1 MHNIYIYVYDRIC
14 ILTPTII
21 SFMYQPFWWHRPFRI
36 YLPSQLVD
44 SPPSEKV
51 LELPNLNHLTPAG
64 VCKWHKRGF
73 SSKQFVALFDW
84 LDLHGYHIWSGIH
97 ILVYTTYPLYTTYPW
112 YTTYLFHFKFEIS
125 FRGCGSGAE
134 LAFFR
139 QRFGPRRVA
148 GLDAAASGDDVRRGT
163 VETMATGAARHRGK
177 PENML
182 KKWGEGWGSRIKK
195 G

>member
-1 MHNIYIYVYDRIC
+1 MKYMHYIHIYIYSIRIC

-51 LELPNLNHLTPAG
+51 LELPNLNRLTPAG

-97 ILVYTTYPLYTTYPW
+97 ILVYTTYSLYTTYPW

-125 FRGCGSGAE
+125 EAAAPARSSPSSASASVRGASRGWT
-134 LAFFR
+134 R
-139 QRFGPRRVA
+139 RRRVTMYGGA
-148 GLDAAASGDDVRRGT
+148 RWRRWPR
-163 VETMATGAARHRGK
+163 ERPDTG
-177 PENML
+177 
-182 KKWGEGWGSRIKK
+182 GSRRICWKN
-195 G
+195 GGRGGGVG